1 MHFMRVPKMT
11 TFGAGRENSNGAE
24 LSVITPV
31 FNESKNIEVLLTR
44 LVPVLERCAASFE
57 IIFIDDGSTD
67 DTLKLLRAANRA
79 DPRIRALSLSRNFG
93 KEIALAAGL
102 DHARGAATVI
112 LDADLQDPPELIET
126 FVARWREGYKDVF
139 GQRVVRS
146 VYRPLRRILTHRF
159 YQLFGSVGDIRLPEG
174 AGDFRLLDAR
184 AVAAL
189 RAMREHARFSKGL
202 YAWIGFKS
210 IGVPFEVKERV
221 HGVSKFS
228 YRKLAHLALDGLM
241 SFSTMPLKV
250 WSYIGVTTSLLALTL
265 AAFYLTRTIIL
276 GIDVP
281 GYASL
286 IVSITFFAGI
296 QLLSLG
302 VIGEYIG
309 RIFAEVKRRPLYLIE
324 ERVGIDSPVADDPL
338 ARPRSE

>member
-1 MHFMRVPKMT
+1 MT
-11 TFGAGRENSNGAE
+11 TFGAGPGNSNGAE

-31 FNESKNIEVLLTR
+31 YNEANNIEALLTR
-44 LVPVLERCAASFE
+44 LVPVLEHCAASFE
-57 IIFIDDGSTD
+57 IIFVDDGSTD
-67 DTLKLLRAANRA
+67 DTLECLRAAHHA

-93 KEIALAAGL
+93 KEIAIAAGL

-126 FVARWREGYKDVF
+126 FVARWREGYKNVF

-146 VYRPLRRILTHRF
+146 ARSPLRRILTHRF
-159 YQLFGSVGDIRLPEG
+159 YKLFGSVGDTRLPEG
-174 AGDFRLLDAR
+174 AGDFRLLDGR

-189 RAMREHARFSKGL
+189 CAMREHARFSKGL

-210 IGVPFEVKERV
+210 ISVPFEVEARV

-228 YRKLAHLALDGLM
+228 YRKLTHLAVDGLM

-250 WSYIGVTTSLLALTL
+250 WSYIGLTTSLLALAL
-265 AAFYLTRTIIL
+265 AAFYLTRTLIL
-276 GIDVP
+276 GGDVP

-302 VIGEYIG
+302 IIGEYVG

-324 ERVGIDSPVADDPL
+324 ERVGIDSPVADDHL
-338 ARPRSE
+338 ARSRSG

>member
-1 MHFMRVPKMT
+1 MT
-11 TFGAGRENSNGAE
+11 TFGAGPEDSNGAE

-31 FNESKNIEVLLTR
+31 YNESKHIEVLLSR
-44 LVPVLERCAASFE
+44 LVPVLERCVASFE

-67 DTLKLLRAANRA
+67 DTLKLLRAAHHT

-93 KEIALAAGL
+93 KEIAMAAGL

-126 FVARWREGYKDVF
+126 FVARWREGYKHVF
-139 GQRVVRS
+139 GQRVDRS
-146 VYRPLRRILTHRF
+146 VYSPLRRILTHRF
-159 YQLFGSVGDIRLPEG
+159 YKLFGSVGDTRLPEG
-174 AGDFRLLDAR
+174 AGDFRLLDSK

-210 IGVPFEVKERV
+210 IGVPFEAKARV
-221 HGVSKFS
+221 HGASKFS
-228 YRKLAHLALDGLM
+228 YRKLTHLALDGLM

-286 IVSITFFAGI
+286 IVSITFFSGI

-302 VIGEYIG
+302 IIGEYIG

-324 ERVGIDSPVADDPL
+324 ERVGIDSPVADDRL
-338 ARPRSE
+338 ARPRPE